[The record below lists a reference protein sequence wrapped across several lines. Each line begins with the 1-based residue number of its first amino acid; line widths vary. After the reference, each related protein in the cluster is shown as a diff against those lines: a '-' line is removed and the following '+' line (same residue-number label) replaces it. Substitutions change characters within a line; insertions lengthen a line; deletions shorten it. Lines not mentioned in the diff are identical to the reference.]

1 MHRTTLPLAAILF
14 LLALSPLPAAP
25 SRPKPNIL
33 YILADDLGYGDVQAL
48 NPQRGKIKTPHLDK
62 LAGQGMVFTDAH
74 SGSSVCTPT
83 RYGLITG
90 RYAWRTTLQK
100 GVLGGDSKPLIA
112 PDRLT
117 APAFLKQ
124 HGYFT
129 AAVGKWHLGMNL
141 PPAEKLAAPIT
152 DGPTAR
158 GFDYFFGIS
167 ASLDMP
173 PFAFIENDR
182 YTEAPTA
189 QKTWVRK
196 GPAAPGFEAVDV
208 LPALTRKT
216 IEIIGQ
222 RAADAQAGKPFFIYL
237 PLASPHTPI
246 VPTPEWQG
254 KSGLGAYGDFVMQT
268 DAAVGEILAALD
280 KAGLADNTL
289 VIFTSDNGCS
299 PAAGTPKLE
308 AQGHFASAE
317 SRGYKA
323 DIWEGGH
330 RVAFLV
336 RWPARV
342 KAGTRSDRVI
352 CHTDFLATCAEILAA
367 KLPDTAGEDS
377 VSLLPTLLG
386 AESPAPREPV
396 VHHSISGKFAIRQGP
411 WKLELCAG
419 SGGWS
424 KGGGPESP
432 QLYDLVADP
441 GETKNLA
448 TAKTDVVSDL
458 TARLEKIVTEGRST
472 PGPKQAN
479 DVPVKWSIK

>member
-1 MHRTTLPLAAILF
+1 MNRTTSLLAAILF
-14 LLALSPLPAAP
+14 LLALSPSPAAP
-25 SRPKPNIL
+25 ARPKPNIL

-48 NPQRGKIKTPHLDK
+48 NPQRGKIPTPHLDK
-62 LAGQGMVFTDAH
+62 LAGQGMAFTDAH
-74 SGSSVCTPT
+74 SGSAVCTPT
-83 RYGLITG
+83 RYGLLTG
-90 RYAWRTTLQK
+90 RYAWRTHLQK

-141 PPAEKLAAPIT
+141 PPAQKLAAPIT

-280 KAGLADNTL
+280 KAGLAENTL

-330 RVAFLV
+330 RVSFLV

-352 CHTDFLATCAEILAA
+352 CHTDFLATCAEILGA

-432 QLYDLVADP
+432 QLYDVVADP

-448 TAKTDVVSDL
+448 AAKTDVVSDL

-479 DVPVKWSIK
+479 DVPVKWSGK

>member
-1 MHRTTLPLAAILF
+1 MTRFFLLLTAIL
-14 LLALSPLPAAP
+14 LHSVLGPLRAAEPPA
-25 SRPKPNIL
+25 KPNIL
-33 YILADDLGYGDVQAL
+33 YILADDLGYGDVQCL
-48 NPQRGKIKTPHLDK
+48 NPQRGKIRTPHLDQ
-62 LAGQGMVFTDAH
+62 LAGQGMTFTDAH
-74 SGSSVCTPT
+74 SGSAVCTPT
-83 RYGLITG
+83 RYGLLTG
-90 RYAWRTTLQK
+90 RYAWRTRLQN
-100 GVLGGDSKPLIA
+100 GVLMGDGKPLIA

-117 APAFLKQ
+117 VPAFLKQ

-129 AAVGKWHLGMNL
+129 AAVGKWHLGLNL
-141 PPAEKLAAPIT
+141 PPAQNLAAPIT
-152 DGPTAR
+152 EGPIAR

-173 PFAFIENDR
+173 PYAFIENDR
-182 YTEAPTA
+182 YTEAPTT

-196 GPAAPGFEAVDV
+196 GAAAPGFEAVDV

-222 RAADAQAGKPFFIYL
+222 RAAAAPAGQPFFIYL
-237 PLASPHTPI
+237 PLAAPHTPI

-280 KAGLADNTL
+280 RAGLAGNTL

-299 PAAGTPKLE
+299 PMAGIGKLE
-308 AQGHFASAE
+308 AQGHFVSAQF
-317 SRGYKA
+317 RGSKA
-323 DIWEGGH
+323 DLWEGGH
-330 RVAFLV
+330 RVPFLV

-342 KAGTRSDRVI
+342 QAGTRSDRAI
-352 CHTDFLATCAEILAA
+352 CHTDLLATCAEILGA

-377 VSLLPTLLG
+377 VSLLPTLI
-386 AESPAPREPV
+386 AADKPAPREPV
-396 VHHSISGKFAIRQGP
+396 VHHSISGKFAIRQGA
-411 WKLELCAG
+411 WKLALCAG

-424 KGGGPESP
+424 QGGGPESP
-432 QLYDLVADP
+432 QLYDLAADP

-448 TAKTDVVSDL
+448 AEKPGIVTDL
-458 TARLEKIVTEGRST
+458 TARLEKIVADGRST

-479 DVPVKWSIK
+479 DVPVKWSAK